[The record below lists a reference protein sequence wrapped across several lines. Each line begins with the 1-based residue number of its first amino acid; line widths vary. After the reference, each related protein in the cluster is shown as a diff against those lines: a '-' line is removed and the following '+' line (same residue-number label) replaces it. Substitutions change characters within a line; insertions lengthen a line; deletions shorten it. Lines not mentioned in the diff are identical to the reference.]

1 MKKTNVLSV
10 ILLAAALI
18 FASCDN
24 ASNSGSG
31 GGSSGSSN
39 NPYSDFPEMDVSEFS
54 DCTVDTNSLEIQ
66 NGTNWSL
73 RFMQYGEPSSRSAE
87 NESIPFTLEMDITT
101 QYVNNDFT
109 FTSGKFTQTM
119 KTSDCMDEDG
129 YNQYKGLSDQEKD
142 LYKAMFLGILAA
154 AFEQSGYGTLLDG
167 EINEDYIRIVYSLS
181 DTYLQL
187 LEDTFKEAINSS
199 DTSLKTNSG
208 KNKYIVVSDGN
219 DFYMKKL

>member
-1 MKKTNVLSV
+1 M
-10 ILLAAALI
+10 
-18 FASCDN
+18 
-24 ASNSGSG
+24 
-31 GGSSGSSN
+31 
-39 NPYSDFPEMDVSEFS
+39 E
-54 DCTVDTNSLEIQ
+54 
-66 NGTNWSL
+66 
-73 RFMQYGEPSSRSAE
+73 
-87 NESIPFTLEMDITT
+87 
-101 QYVNNDFT
+101 QYVIRGGTPLEGEVVIAGAKN
-109 FTSGKFTQTM
+109 
-119 KTSDCMDEDG
+119 
-129 YNQYKGLSDQEKD
+129 
-142 LYKAMFLGILAA
+142 AALGILAA